1 MSFKMKMLAIFVVAP
16 IAFVSGMTVA
26 NANEFEGQLRNYADD
41 VKAWLSDPL
50 VIDAVKAQNA
60 ENAGLSQDDI
70 DKLDKEWRA
79 ETSATDKPL
88 IDKVLARPLSKF
100 LREKA
105 DETEGLITEIFVMD
119 NKGLNVGQSDVTS
132 DYWQGDEAKWQKTF
146 PVGPDAIHMSDVE
159 LDESTQTYQ
168 SQLSLPVIDSDGITV
183 IGAVTVGIN
192 VELLE

>member
-1 MSFKMKMLAIFVVAP
+1 MKMLAIFVVAP

>member
-1 MSFKMKMLAIFVVAP
+1 MKMLAIFVVAP

-168 SQLSLPVIDSDGITV
+168 SQLSLPVIDSDGTTV

>member
-1 MSFKMKMLAIFVVAP
+1 MTLKTKMLAIFVVAP
-16 IAFVSGMTVA
+16 LALVGSMTLA
-26 NANEFEGQLRNYADD
+26 NANEFEGQLRNYSQD
-41 VKAWLSDPL
+41 VKAWLSDPV

-60 ENAGLSQDDI
+60 ENANLTQQDI
-70 DKLDKEWRA
+70 DNLDKQWRA
-79 ETSATDKPL
+79 ETAATDKPL
-88 IDKVLARPLSKF
+88 IDKVLARPLSNF

-105 DETEGLITEIFVMD
+105 DAAQGLITEIFVMD

-146 PVGPDAIHMSDVE
+146 LVGPGAIHMSDVE

-168 SQLSLPVIDSDGITV
+168 SQLSLPVVDSDGKTV
-183 IGAVTVGIN
+183 IGAVTVGVN

>member
-168 SQLSLPVIDSDGITV
+168 SQLSLPVIDSDGTTV

>member
-1 MSFKMKMLAIFVVAP
+1 MSFKSKILAMLVIAP
-16 IAFVSGMTVA
+16 ITLVSAMTVA
-26 NANEFEGQLRNYADD
+26 SANEFEGQLRSYADD
-41 VKAWLSDPL
+41 VKIWLSDPV

-60 ENAGLSQDDI
+60 ENAGLSQQDI
-70 DKLDKEWRA
+70 DTLDKEWRA

-88 IDKVLARPLSKF
+88 IDKVLDRPLSKF
-100 LREKA
+100 LREKS

-132 DYWQGDEAKWQKTF
+132 DYWQGDEAKWQKTY
-146 PVGPDAIHMSDVE
+146 PVGADAIHMSDVE

-168 SQLSLPVIDSDGITV
+168 SQLSLPVLDRDGSTV
-183 IGAVTVGIN
+183 IGAITLGIN